1 MIMKENRQYADEGE
15 GLAIHEITPLTDKD
29 CFYVAQRDKKEF
41 TYPIHEHEE
50 CELNLIENAEGAKRI
65 VGDSCEVIG
74 PIELVLITGPNL
86 MHTWE
91 QHECLSQH
99 IRETTIQF
107 SQSLLPESLLQK
119 NQLCSIG
126 QMFEKARRGLAFP
139 ASLALR
145 MQPRIVALSLLSG
158 FEAFVQ
164 FITILYE
171 LSLHAN
177 EAQMLSSSSFAR
189 MEQVSESRRIQKV
202 QHYINAHFR
211 EVLRLEQIAELAGM
225 TPTAFSRFFRL
236 RTGRTLS
243 DYVIDVRIGTA
254 ARLLVDTS
262 MSVAEICFESGFNNL
277 SNFNRIFRKK
287 KNCSPTE
294 FRDSYKKKKIIC

>member
-1 MIMKENRQYADEGE
+1 MKEKLVDEAE
-15 GLAIHEITPLTDKD
+15 GLAIHEITPLTEKD

-50 CELNLIENAEGAKRI
+50 CELNLIENAEGARRI

-74 PIELVLITGPNL
+74 SIELVLITGPNL
-86 MHTWE
+86 MHAWDQYKCT
-91 QHECLSQH
+91 SQH

-107 SQSLLPESLLQK
+107 SQTLLPEALLQK

-126 QMFEKARRGLAFP
+126 QMFERARRGLAFP
-139 ASLALR
+139 TSLALR
-145 MQPRIVALSLLSG
+145 MQPRIVALSMLSG
-158 FEAFVQ
+158 FDAFVQ

-171 LSLHAN
+171 LSQYAN
-177 EAQMLSSSSFAR
+177 EAQVLSSSAFAH
-189 MEQVSESRRIQKV
+189 MEQVSESRRIQRV
-202 QHYINAHFR
+202 QHYINAYFR
-211 EVLRLEQIAELAGM
+211 ENIRLEHMAELAGM

-236 RTGRTLS
+236 RTGRTLT
-243 DYVIDVRIGTA
+243 DYVIDMRIGTA
-254 ARLLVDTS
+254 SRLLVDTT

-294 FRDSYKKKKIIC
+294 FRENYKKKKIIC